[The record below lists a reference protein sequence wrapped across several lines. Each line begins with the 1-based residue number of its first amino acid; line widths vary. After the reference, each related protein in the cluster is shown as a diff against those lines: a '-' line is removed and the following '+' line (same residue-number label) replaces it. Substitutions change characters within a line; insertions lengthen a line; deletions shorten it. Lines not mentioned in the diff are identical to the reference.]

1 MNIQIIKY
9 RGAPFYIFAFLLFIT
24 LLKPA
29 EAQNDSLKTDWI
41 QQSIDL
47 TINGRFDE
55 AESLLQQ
62 RIRSGQDDLE
72 TYFYYA
78 SLLNSKM
85 THFEN
90 FHNDSLFLIVIDSV
104 IKKADRI
111 LKKKSIDSLQ
121 TACVLFYKGSAVGYL
136 AFYQGQTGKWLAAFN
151 NGMDA
156 IDYLEQAVDYDSV
169 FYDAYLG
176 IGVYKYW
183 KSTKL
188 KAVLWL
194 PFVKDERAEGIRL
207 IRKATDS
214 SSRSKYMGM
223 HQLIYILLDYGD
235 FYRAKQYA
243 LEAVG
248 KYPQSQFMWW
258 AYAHTLY
265 KMHDD
270 AEALKTYEH
279 LLEMINN
286 DPQANLSHKVTCHL
300 RMAEI
305 YKRMNNK
312 EACRSQCRII
322 IDGFSRES
330 LTDNGKK
337 DYDKAEDLLQKCG
350 N

>member
-1 MNIQIIKY
+1 M
-9 RGAPFYIFAFLLFIT
+9 
-24 LLKPA
+24 
-29 EAQNDSLKTDWI
+29 
-41 QQSIDL
+41 
-47 TINGRFDE
+47 
-55 AESLLQQ
+55 
-62 RIRSGQDDLE
+62 E

-104 IKKADRI
+104 IKKADRL
-111 LKKKSIDSLQ
+111 LKNSNMDSLQ
-121 TACVLFYKGSAVGYL
+121 SARVLFYKGSAVGYL
-136 AFYQGQTGKWLAAFN
+136 AFYEGQTGKWLAAFN
-151 NGMDA
+151 NGIDA
-156 IDYLEQAVDYDSV
+156 IDYLEQAVAYDST
-169 FYDAYLG
+169 FYDADLG

-207 IRKATDS
+207 IRKATDNA
-214 SSRSKYMGM
+214 SRSKYMGM

-243 LEAVG
+243 QKAVE

-265 KMHDD
+265 KMHDNLN
-270 AEALKTYEH
+270 AIETYKH

-286 DPQANLSHKVTCHL
+286 DPQANPSHKVTCRL

-305 YKRMNNK
+305 YSRMNIRDD
-312 EACRSQCRII
+312 CREQCSII
-322 IDGFSRES
+322 LNNFKRENLS
-330 LTDNGKK
+330 DNGKN
-337 DYDKAEDLLQKCG
+337 DYDKAEAILKNCG
-350 N
+350 K

>member
-1 MNIQIIKY
+1 LNLQTIKY
-9 RGAPFYIFAFLLFIT
+9 RRIPLCLFGLFFFAVFVYPL
-24 LLKPA
+24 A
-29 EAQNDSLKTDWI
+29 AQNDSIKTDWV

-55 AESLLQQ
+55 AEILLKK
-62 RIRSGQDDLE
+62 RIADGHEDLE

-85 THFEN
+85 THYEN

-104 IKKADRI
+104 IKKADRL
-111 LKKKSIDSLQ
+111 LKNIPQDSLQ
-121 TACVLFYKGSAVGYL
+121 TARILFYKGSAVGYL

-156 IDYLEQAVDYDSV
+156 IDYLEQAAAYDSAL
-169 FYDAYLG
+169 YDAYLG

-243 LEAVG
+243 LEAID

-265 KMHDD
+265 KMHDNAD
-270 AEALKTYEH
+270 ALKTYEH

-286 DPQANLSHKVTCHL
+286 DPQANLSHKVTCRL

-305 YKRMNNK
+305 YKRMNDV
-312 EACRSQCRII
+312 EACRNQCRLII
-322 IDGFSRES
+322 NDFKRDNLS
-330 LTDNGKK
+330 DNGKK
-337 DYDKAEDLLQKCG
+337 DYDKAKEMMKKCG
-350 N
+350 D